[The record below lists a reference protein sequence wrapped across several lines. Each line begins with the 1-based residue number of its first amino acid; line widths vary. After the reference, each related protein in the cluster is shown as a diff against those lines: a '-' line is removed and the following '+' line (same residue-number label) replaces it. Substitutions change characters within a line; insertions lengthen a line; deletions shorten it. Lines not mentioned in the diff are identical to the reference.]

1 MAKDNNKF
9 GETPYENA
17 LIILFTEQLGY
28 QYECGYNVERNY
40 EEPFHRTDLEAAMQQ
55 INPTLPPAL
64 LNEGIKEIANINYG
78 TLVQNNEMF
87 TTWLQKGLE
96 IKYTHEGKEK
106 TALMKL
112 ADFEHPERNLFKVV
126 NQWTV
131 KGYYTKRAD
140 LVVMLNGLPLVVM
153 ELKSALPEDAT
164 VENAY
169 YQIRN
174 YQQALPR
181 LFTYNAFSVISD
193 LSETRAGTITASF
206 ERYTEWKSVDGERQ
220 QAQVVD
226 YATLFEGM
234 FKKERL
240 LDILKNFICFENTE
254 GKKAKILAAYH
265 QYFAVNK
272 TLQRTFAAL
281 KGNGKIGVFWHTQG
295 SGKSFSMVF
304 YAHLLVQQLPEVTIV
319 VVTDRKD
326 LDEQLCGQF
335 SRCQDFLN
343 QTPENATS
351 GANLGEL
358 LQNRKSGGIIFTT
371 IQKFDEV
378 ETVLSTRSNIIVMSD
393 EAHRSQYGTEH
404 WDTKSQSTKKGFS
417 QKMREALPNASY
429 VGFTGTPISN
439 RDRDT
444 QEVFGD
450 YIDVY
455 DMSQAVDDHATRPV
469 YYESRVVNLNLDEDT
484 LQALNQ
490 EFDLLSEEGATDEQ
504 IKKAKQEHSN
514 LAVLLG
520 HDATIDAL
528 VRDLVK
534 HYEENRAEELTG
546 KAMIVALTREI
557 GIKIYRK
564 ILELRPNWTDKVK
577 LVMSGTNKDPEDWQ
591 KLIGTEKQKKELA
604 VSFKDNNSPMKIA
617 IVCDMW
623 LTGFDVP
630 SLATMYVYKPM
641 SGHNLMQAI
650 ARVNRVFPEKEGG
663 LIVDYV
669 GIAQALKQAMQQYT
683 TRDQRRYGDPDIA
696 KTALLKWQEEMEICR
711 DLLHG
716 FDYSSFFEKNDKK
729 RADAIMGGA
738 NFLSAPQKQQQRKDL
753 MDHSS
758 TLHGATTL
766 CRSLLNEQQ
775 KNEEC
780 YMDALRALLLKLSMK
795 GKVSHFEINKRITN
809 LLRQAVHAEGVVN
822 LFKDSEVKFSLFDEA
837 FLEEVRNL
845 KQRNLAVELLK
856 KLLNE
861 KIKLQ
866 QRVNVTQ
873 SDLFSDQLSL
883 CLSNYMKGLLTNEE
897 VIEKLLE
904 LAKKMKEADAAGKAL
919 GLTRE
924 EKAFYDALTTPEGV
938 LEAKSNINFVALTKE
953 LTETLHRNRTI
964 DWQKKE
970 SACAKMR
977 IMVKRLL
984 KKYKYPPE
992 KAKNALETVMRQ
1004 CNHWVEEEPEPEVM

>member
-1 MAKDNNKF
+1 MAKDNYKF

-55 INPTLPPAL
+55 INPTLPPTL
-64 LNEGIKEIANINYG
+64 LKEGIKEIANINYG

-240 LDILKNFICFENTE
+240 LDILKNFICFENKE
-254 GKKAKILAAYH
+254 GKKTKILAAYH

-484 LQALNQ
+484 LQALNK

-604 VSFKDNNSPMKIA
+604 ISFKEDNSPMKIA

-650 ARVNRVFPEKEGG
+650 AGQRIFP
-663 LIVDYV
+663 V
-669 GIAQALKQAMQQYT
+669 GM
-683 TRDQRRYGDPDIA
+683 
-696 KTALLKWQEEMEICR
+696 M
-711 DLLHG
+711 
-716 FDYSSFFEKNDKK
+716 
-729 RADAIMGGA
+729 
-738 NFLSAPQKQQQRKDL
+738 
-753 MDHSS
+753 
-758 TLHGATTL
+758 
-766 CRSLLNEQQ
+766 
-775 KNEEC
+775 
-780 YMDALRALLLKLSMK
+780 
-795 GKVSHFEINKRITN
+795 
-809 LLRQAVHAEGVVN
+809 
-822 LFKDSEVKFSLFDEA
+822 
-837 FLEEVRNL
+837 
-845 KQRNLAVELLK
+845 
-856 KLLNE
+856 
-861 KIKLQ
+861 
-866 QRVNVTQ
+866 
-873 SDLFSDQLSL
+873 
-883 CLSNYMKGLLTNEE
+883 
-897 VIEKLLE
+897 
-904 LAKKMKEADAAGKAL
+904 GKAL
-919 GLTRE
+919 AHIRHIE
-924 EKAFYDALTTPEGV
+924 
-938 LEAKSNINFVALTKE
+938 
-953 LTETLHRNRTI
+953 
-964 DWQKKE
+964 
-970 SACAKMR
+970 
-977 IMVKRLL
+977 
-984 KKYKYPPE
+984 
-992 KAKNALETVMRQ
+992 
-1004 CNHWVEEEPEPEVM
+1004 